1 MKKLIPILAAIL
13 AFAACYKAP
22 GSDQLSSQFV
32 VLTNYDSAVNFKDY
46 KTFVLPP
53 YVGLISN
60 SSSDTI
66 LDPQYGDTIL
76 ALIKTNLESRGYTE
90 IDNNHQADL
99 GVSATALK
107 EVTLVTGWYPG
118 SWWGYPGWG
127 GCYWYYCGW
136 YPWYPPYYPTYV
148 YQTGSLIV
156 ELVDLKNISKPG
168 TKLDVIWTNWN
179 GGALGSSSSNLQ
191 NALNSI
197 NQAFIQS
204 PYISAQ

>member
-1 MKKLIPILAAIL
+1 MKKILLPILIAVL
-13 AFAACYKAP
+13 FAGCYKAP
-22 GSDQLSSQFV
+22 NYNQLSSNFI
-32 VLTNYDSAVNFKDY
+32 VLTNFDSSANFKDY
-46 KTFVLPP
+46 KTFVMPP

-60 SSSDTI
+60 TSSDSI

-76 ALIKTNLESRGYTE
+76 SLVISNLTTRGYTQVP
-90 IDNNHQADL
+90 NNHLADL
-99 GVSATALK
+99 GVAVTALK
-107 EVTLVTGWYPG
+107 EVTIYTGWYPG

-148 YQTGSLIV
+148 SQTGSIIV
-156 ELVDLKNISKPG
+156 ELVDLKNINKPG
-168 TKLDVIWTNWN
+168 DRLDVIWTNWN
-179 GGALGSSSSNLQ
+179 GGALGSSNTNLQ

-197 NQAFIQS
+197 NQAFVQS